1 MGAWNNFYAL
11 FLPVE
16 QKKIKIQLVVS
27 LKLHPGWNQDVWL
40 LKWFK
45 FADVCMLYM
54 LSPQI
59 IIDLLPKKVVETMT
73 HLNGYIAF
81 LKSPKDKK
89 EWSRMFIEILLL

>member
-1 MGAWNNFYAL
+1 
-11 FLPVE
+11 
-16 QKKIKIQLVVS
+16 
-27 LKLHPGWNQDVWL
+27 
-40 LKWFK
+40 
-45 FADVCMLYM
+45 MLYM
-54 LSPQI
+54 MSPQI